1 VTRTAKSQSPVRLR
15 QKAIPSTMPRA
26 MPDVLLVSKPIAP
39 PWHDSS
45 KNLVRD
51 LASHLRRYTPVLM
64 SRRDA
69 RLDIPRARIEPI
81 YPAFAADSGF
91 APALRDN
98 ARVLERLLWG
108 TKTDLWH
115 FFFAPNPKTSSVARW
130 SGRARRMRAIQT
142 VCSAPAE
149 HVDLRRVL
157 FAQRVVVLSEH
168 TLRRFVDAGI
178 PERRIALIR
187 PAIAALTPPTASSAQ
202 ELRVQLGLPPDR
214 PVVVYAGDLEFG
226 RGADLALE
234 AHADLPKSMGAELIM
249 ACRAKTPRARERAA
263 ELRARVDA
271 LGIAEHVRFLG
282 ETPRIHALLAVADLV
297 TLPTDSLYAK
307 MDLPLVLIE
316 AMSLARA
323 VLVGT
328 GTPAQELAAGGGALA
343 VATQRDAVSTAT
355 RKLLE
360 DATQRA
366 ELGARARQVALREYS
381 PEHMAARYETV
392 YDEIC
397 A

>member
-1 VTRTAKSQSPVRLR
+1 MGPTKSQSPSRLR
-15 QKAIPSTMPRA
+15 PNPIPSTMPRA

-51 LASHLRRYTPVLM
+51 LASHLQRYTPVLM
-64 SRRDA
+64 SRRDTT
-69 RLDIPRARIEPI
+69 LDIPRARVEPV
-81 YPAFAADSGF
+81 YPALATDSGF
-91 APALRDN
+91 APALQDN
-98 ARVLERLLWG
+98 ARVLKRLLLG
-108 TKTDLWH
+108 SKAELWH
-115 FFFAPNPKTSSVARW
+115 FFFAPNPKTSTVARW
-130 SGRARRMRAIQT
+130 SARARRMRTVQT
-142 VCSAPAE
+142 VCSAPAQ
-149 HVDLRRVL
+149 HVNLRRVL
-157 FAQRVVVLSEH
+157 FAERVVVLSEH
-168 TLRRFVDAGI
+168 TLRRFVAAGI
-178 PERRIALIR
+178 SEQRIALIR
-187 PAIAALTPPTASSAQ
+187 PAIAPLTPASADSARD
-202 ELRVQLGLPPDR
+202 LRLQLGLPSDR

-234 AHADLPKSMGAELIM
+234 AHADLPKSLGAELIM
-249 ACRAKTPRARERAA
+249 ACRAKTPRARARAS

-271 LGIAEHVRFLG
+271 LGIAESVRFLG
-282 ETPRIHALLAVADLV
+282 ETPRIHALLSVADLV

-316 AMSLARA
+316 AMSLARP

-343 VATQRDAVSTAT
+343 VPTQRDAVSTAT
-355 RKLLE
+355 RALLE

-366 ELGARARQVALREYS
+366 ALGARARQVVLREYS
-381 PEHMAARYETV
+381 PENMAARYETL
-392 YDEIC
+392 YDELC